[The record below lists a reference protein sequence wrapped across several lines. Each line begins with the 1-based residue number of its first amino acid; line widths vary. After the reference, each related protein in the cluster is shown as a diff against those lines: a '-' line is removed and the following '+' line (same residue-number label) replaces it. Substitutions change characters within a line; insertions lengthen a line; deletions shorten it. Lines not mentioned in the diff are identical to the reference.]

1 LTVLTEREKQ
11 ELLEMASS
19 PSLRQE
25 FHALRRS
32 SRPQAPRAMDLD
44 NLMRFLTFMSAVAP
58 VSTRLVRQPLAYS
71 RLYL

>member
-1 LTVLTEREKQ
+1 
-11 ELLEMASS
+11 
-19 PSLRQE
+19 
-25 FHALRRS
+25 
-32 SRPQAPRAMDLD
+32 MDLD